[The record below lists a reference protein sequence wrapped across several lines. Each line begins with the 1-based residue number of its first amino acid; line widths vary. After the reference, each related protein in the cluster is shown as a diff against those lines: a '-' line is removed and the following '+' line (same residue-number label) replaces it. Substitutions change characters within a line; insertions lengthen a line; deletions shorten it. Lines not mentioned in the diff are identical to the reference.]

1 MADPRRIQQ
10 LLIEIDE
17 GVACRHYHEPRA
29 GIDFTLLAGLG
40 LLTPINTR
48 IPPCEAHGCPLLG
61 QCEHE
66 ADFVPDSNP
75 RTPKGNRKFRRAP
88 EGAAVAADAALLDRL
103 ALEHRLARLVASAL
117 RDGKASIFTL
127 AEALLELDLA
137 QVEREGATDPVV
149 RRRELGAYLRLLEA
163 LGWLRFED
171 DGLTLRALRLPAH
184 LAPPTQPGETA

>member
-1 MADPRRIQQ
+1 MADPWRIRQ
-10 LLIEIDE
+10 LLIEIGE
-17 GVACRHYHEPRA
+17 GVACRHYHEPRT
-29 GIDFTLLAGLG
+29 GIDFDLLAGLG

-66 ADFVPDSNP
+66 ADFAPDSNT

-88 EGAAVAADAALLDRL
+88 EGVAVAVDAGLLARL
-103 ALEHRLARLVASAL
+103 ASEHRLAGLVASAL
-117 RDGKASIFTL
+117 RDGKASSFAL

-137 QVEREGATDPVV
+137 QLEAEGASEPAV

-163 LGWLRFED
+163 LGWLRFDD
-171 DGLTLRALRLPAH
+171 DGLTVRAFWPPADRVS
-184 LAPPTQPGETA
+184 PRRPGETG